1 MASITTVPD
10 KATGDIFTESMWDSS
25 IRDNI
30 NNGIVTQLG
39 CRVFSSA
46 NVATTSTPAAISFNS
61 ERFDNDT
68 MHSSSTD
75 PTRITINTDGVYVIG
90 GNVEWQGDSGRL
102 QVNIKL
108 NGSDFVGGQY
118 QLGLSGSVV
127 TRMVVTTMYNC
138 VAGDYFELFVASQNS
153 VMINNTAFHSPE
165 FWACRL

>member
-30 NNGIVTQLG
+30 NNGIVNQLG

-108 NGSDFVGGQY
+108 NG
-118 QLGLSGSVV
+118 
-127 TRMVVTTMYNC
+127 
-138 VAGDYFELFVASQNS
+138 
-153 VMINNTAFHSPE
+153 
-165 FWACRL
+165 